1 MTTAEKDRIVA
12 SLNITPE
19 FDVDTEPTH
28 LVSRPFVFGSCG
40 VLSRCTV
47 CKPKR
52 SEGYRP
58 SSRATCGLIV
68 QQTTANPSHT
78 NSPSAKTSSNNEAFQ
93 HGLAP
98 LRDSRCCWDPAPAT
112 LNFRYRLRR
121 MLQEKPHYVSATTE
135 ECKAQQTNQMISLDM
150 PSGPTT
156 PLSVTESKPSAVITN
171 ARSAAR
177 YLDICAGRSALL
189 SVAASKAGLAV
200 LVPLDADSLLGGE
213 THDLAD
219 PNVADYVLQLTWS
232 GSIGFAAEA
241 PMQESTMST
250 SWRRRSLICSQ
261 QDPDIG
267 FFDTAEDIQFRS
279 SGWNSLDK
287 TC

>member
-1 MTTAEKDRIVA
+1 M
-12 SLNITPE
+12 
-19 FDVDTEPTH
+19 
-28 LVSRPFVFGSCG
+28 
-40 VLSRCTV
+40 

-52 SEGYRP
+52 PEGYRP
-58 SSRATCGLIV
+58 SSRGACGLIV
-68 QQTTANPSHT
+68 QQTTADPSHT
-78 NSPSAKTSSNNEAFQ
+78 NSPSAKTSSNDEAFQ

-112 LNFRYRLRR
+112 LSFRYRLRR

-135 ECKAQQTNQMISLDM
+135 ECKAQQTNQMVSL
-150 PSGPTT
+150 P
-156 PLSVTESKPSAVITN
+156 VTESTPSAVITN
-171 ARSAAR
+171 ARCAAR
-177 YLDICAGRSALL
+177 YFLDICASRSALL
-189 SVAASKAGLAV
+189 SVAATNAGLAV
-200 LVPLDADSLLGGE
+200 LVHLYAESLLRGE

-232 GSIGFAAEA
+232 GSIQFAAGA
-241 PMQESTMST
+241 PVQEGTMST
-250 SWRRRSLICSQ
+250 SWRRQSLTCSQ

-267 FFDTAEDIQFRS
+267 FFDTAEDIKFRS